1 MPYFRYKA
9 QDETGEQTEGII
21 QAASQNVAAD
31 ILTEKG
37 FTIVSMALEKR
48 GILEQSL
55 GFLNRVKIRDLV
67 IFSRQLSVTVSAT
80 IPLVQG
86 LRILVGQT
94 ESPVLKMV
102 ISEVADDVEGG
113 AKLSSALSRH
123 PEVFSEFFINIIK
136 SGETSGKLD
145 EVLNYLADQQE
156 KDYDLLSKI
165 KGAMIYPVFII
176 SGLGIVGAL
185 MMIFVVPQLT
195 AILSETGVELPWSTK
210 MLIFTSGFLASWWW
224 AIIIGVVLI
233 ILLMRMLTKQGKGKY
248 YLDAFKFKLPVFGQL
263 FKRIVIIRFTR
274 SLHTLTTGGV
284 ALTKS
289 LQIVADVV
297 DNEVYRKLIQET
309 MLEVEDGNPLAT
321 VFLKSKDVP
330 PMVSQM
336 LNLGEKTGRLDD
348 ILDKLAN
355 FYTRELNNMVDNL
368 VTLLEP
374 LIMLVMGVAVGVL
387 VSAIIL
393 PLYSLASSL

>member
-1 MPYFRYKA
+1 MPYYRYKA
-9 QDETGEQTEGII
+9 QDDLGEATEGII
-21 QAASQNVAAD
+21 QAASQGVAAD
-31 ILTEKG
+31 ILNDKGYTITSLSEEKIG
-37 FTIVSMALEKR
+37 FFEK
-48 GILEQSL
+48 SL
-55 GFLNRVKIRDLV
+55 SFLNRVKIQDLV

-86 LRILVGQT
+86 LKILVNQT
-94 ESPVLKMV
+94 ESPTLKMI

-123 PEVFSEFFINIIK
+123 PEVFSDFFVNIIK

-156 KDYDLLSKI
+156 KDYDLISKI

-176 SGLGIVGAL
+176 SGLVVVGAL
-185 MMIFVVPQLT
+185 MMIFVIPQLT
-195 AILSETGVELPWSTK
+195 SILAETGVELPWSTRA
-210 MLIFTSGFLASWWW
+210 LIFMSGFLAAWWW
-224 AIIIGVVLI
+224 ALI
-233 ILLMRMLTKQGKGKY
+233 IAFIGLVILLRILTKEGKGKY
-248 YLDAFKFKLPVFGQL
+248 LLDSLKFKLPVFGGL

-289 LQIVADVV
+289 LEIVADVV
-297 DNEVYRKLIQET
+297 GNEVYKKLIKET
-309 MLEVEDGNPLAT
+309 TLEVEDGNSIAT
-321 VFLKSKDVP
+321 VFLQSKDVP

-336 LNLGEKTGRLDD
+336 LNLGEKTGRMDD

-355 FYTRELNNMVDNL
+355 FYTRELDNMVNNL

-393 PLYSLASSL
+393 PLYSLASAL